1 MLKVNKVDH
10 IAINTINIE
19 ESVSYYEK
27 MFDFREVSRADMG
40 ACILVYME
48 VCPGTYLELF
58 DLKGTCEEG
67 TVPEA
72 MQGLRHIAFYV
83 EDIRAWEKHLKEEHA
98 DFTMELTRMEP
109 IRKDGILIRDP
120 NGVIIELS
128 ADY

>member
-19 ESVSYYEK
+19 ESVSYYE
-27 MFDFREVSRADMG
+27 
-40 ACILVYME
+40 
-48 VCPGTYLELF
+48 
-58 DLKGTCEEG
+58 KGTCEEG

-120 NGVIIELS
+120 N
-128 ADY
+128 